1 MSDLTQIQTFMEVA
15 RARSFSAAAERL
27 DLPRSTVAARVRALE
42 ARLGTR
48 LLQRTT
54 RVVTVTE
61 DGERYLRAC
70 EQALSALGEV
80 EDELRSQ
87 EGLSGLVR
95 LSVPV
100 DFPMDALT
108 GLLTGFRRAHP
119 GVRLWVDV
127 SDEPVNLVEDRYD
140 LALRGRDPGMP
151 GLVARRIGIEALGLY
166 EAPTALAQGAARPL
180 LDPLE
185 AAGETG
191 SEPLPIATRSLALAR
206 QLALDGE
213 VRAILPDAL
222 CARDVAAGR
231 LRRVEPDAERYDMGV
246 FLVFPSRQHLPAR
259 VRALIDFLAEA
270 LAKAR

>member
-70 EQALSALGEV
+70 EQALGALGEV

-127 SDEPVNLVEDRYD
+127 SDEPVNLIEDRYD

-191 SEPLPIATRSLALAR
+191 SDPLPIATRSLALAR

-270 LAKAR
+270 LAEAR